1 MIGLE
6 VTIEGPTNGP
16 AVILRCR
23 GFIDSHTYLGLEEP
37 LDSALARDAMRI
49 VVDLGEV
56 TYVSSAG
63 LGVLVGAHK
72 QAEERGGLLVLA
84 CPRPE
89 IRTVLEDTGL
99 ADLLVIAR
107 SENEALRYS
116 EAGME
121 T

>member
-6 VTIEGPTNGP
+6 VTIEDSNPGP
-16 AVILRCR
+16 AVVLRCR
-23 GFIDSHTYLGLEEP
+23 GFIDSHTFLGLEEP
-37 LDSALARDAMRI
+37 LECALARDAMRI
-49 VVDLGEV
+49 VVDLREV
-56 TYVSSAG
+56 TYISSAG

-89 IRTVLEDTGL
+89 ICTVLEDTGL
-99 ADLLVIAR
+99 ADLLVIAP
-107 SENEALRYS
+107 SEHEALRCS
-116 EAGME
+116 EAGMG